1 MTVPSVVLP
10 VDPREVLLSVLQP
23 RLPAILPGWRCG
35 WRQDQGF
42 INNVTPGKFIG
53 LDVLADIQRSHVHD
67 EFSFAVTVWG
77 DNGISD
83 DKMRTRAARI
93 VSAHF
98 HQAINARRN
107 SGPINLPDPFDPL
120 DTRSALTTRY
130 ITQVTM
136 TALLKG
142 EDQ

>member
-1 MTVPSVVLP
+1 
-10 VDPREVLLSVLQP
+10 
-23 RLPAILPGWRCG
+23 LPAILPGWRCG

-42 INNVTPGKFIG
+42 IDKIPPGKFIA
-53 LDVLADIQRSHVHD
+53 LDVLSDTQMSHVHD
-67 EFSFAVTVWG
+67 QYVIVAQIWG

-93 VSAHF
+93 VSAHLVRGL
-98 HQAINARRN
+98 NARRN
-107 SGPINLPDPFDPL
+107 SLIPSLPDPFD
-120 DTRSALTTRY
+120 DTRTRY

-136 TALLKG
+136 TALLRG

>member
-1 MTVPSVVLP
+1 MTVPTVVLP
-10 VDPREVLLSVLQP
+10 ADPREILLSFLQP
-23 RLPAILPGWRCG
+23 ILPAVLPGWRCG

-42 INNVTPGKFIG
+42 ITNVTPGKFIG

-67 EFSFAVTVWG
+67 EFSILIQIWG

-83 DKMRTRAARI
+83 DKMRTRAART
-93 VSAHF
+93 VSAHA
-98 HQAINARRN
+98 HRALNARRN
-107 SGPINLPDPFDPL
+107 SGPISLPDPFD
-120 DTRSALTTRY
+120 TSGTRY